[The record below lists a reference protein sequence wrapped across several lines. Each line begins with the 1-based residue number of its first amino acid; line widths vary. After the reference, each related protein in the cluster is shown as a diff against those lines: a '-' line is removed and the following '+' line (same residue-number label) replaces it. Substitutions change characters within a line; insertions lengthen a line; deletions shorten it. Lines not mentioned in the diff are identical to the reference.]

1 MKIEPDAAGMS
12 EGRLERI
19 TEHLQTKYVDTG
31 KIVGC
36 QTTVVRGGHVAYY
49 RTLGLMDRERNIPMT
64 DDTIFRI
71 FSMTKPIASVALMQ
85 LYERGEFQLL
95 DPVARYIPE
104 WRTLQVGEVQD
115 DGRVT
120 LAKPQ
125 RPMNVRDVLMHTTGL
140 PGGLFPDNPI
150 DAEFA
155 QARAAMGGGQTLEG
169 VTALLAEHPL
179 KFHPGTHWNYGLS
192 TDIVG
197 RLVEI
202 ISGLRFDEYLQREI
216 FEPLGMADTG
226 FFVPESSHPRLAAC
240 YQYRPANPPSLLE
253 RPLGMNVLK
262 PRSYLSGAGG
272 LVSTTHDY
280 VAFCQMLLNGGQLVG
295 RRVLGRKTLELMT
308 VNHLPGGT
316 TLQDMAIGGFG
327 EAGFEGVGFGL
338 GFAVGQGPAAT
349 TFAGSKGDFYWG
361 GAASTAFW
369 IDPRERVTATFFT
382 QLRPSSTWPIRP
394 RLHQLIY
401 QALVEPRRYGRRAS

>member
-1 MKIEPDAAGMS
+1 
-12 EGRLERI
+12 
-19 TEHLQTKYVDTG
+19 
-31 KIVGC
+31 
-36 QTTVVRGGHVAYY
+36 
-49 RTLGLMDRERNIPMT
+49 
-64 DDTIFRI
+64 
-71 FSMTKPIASVALMQ
+71 MQ
-85 LYERGEFQLL
+85 LYERGAFQLL
-95 DPVARYIPE
+95 DPVHRYIPE

-115 DGRVT
+115 DGTVT
-120 LAKPQ
+120 TVKPS

-150 DAEFA
+150 DAAFGE
-155 QARAAMGGGQTLEG
+155 ARAALPEQTLES
-169 VTALLAEHPL
+169 VTALLAQHPL

-202 ISGLRFDEYLQREI
+202 LSGQPFDDYLREEL
-216 FEPLGMADTG
+216 FEPLGMVDTG
-226 FFVPESSHPRLAAC
+226 FFVPEDQQPRLAAC
-240 YQYRPANPPSLLE
+240 YQYRPANTPSLME
-253 RPLGMNVLK
+253 GPFANGILK

-280 VAFCQMLLNGGQLVG
+280 VAFCQMLANGGQLDG

-308 VNHLPGGT
+308 VNHLPGRA
-316 TLQDMAIGGFG
+316 TLQDMAMGGFG

-349 TFAGSKGDFYWG
+349 TFAGSAGDFYWG

-369 IDPRERVTATFFT
+369 VDPSEDLFVVFMT
-382 QLRPSSTWPIRP
+382 QLFPSVAYPFRA
-394 RLHQLIY
+394 QLRALVY
-401 QALVEPRRYGRRAS
+401 QAIDD